1 MSDTPKK
8 TREQLAEERRAKLV
22 ITLNGKTA
30 DLNAVLPF
38 TFRDL
43 KKLKADGCDLVS
55 MRNDMTLEHL
65 FAIAKQAC
73 QKANSE
79 ITDDDVE
86 DLPLPTMNLLAS
98 AAFSGEEETDRPT

>member
-1 MSDTPKK
+1 
-8 TREQLAEERRAKLV
+8 
-22 ITLNGKTA
+22 
-30 DLNAVLPF
+30 
-38 TFRDL
+38 
-43 KKLKADGCDLVS
+43 

-73 QKANSE
+73 QKANKE
-79 ITDDDVE
+79 ITHDDVE